1 MCGQMI
7 DGWNEL
13 FIDAIYENDR
23 NMPNFTVRLVGH
35 FDEQPINVS
44 QIPNYSG
51 ILWFIQREAGSF

>member
-13 FIDAIYENDR
+13 FVDEIYENDHD
-23 NMPNFTVRLVGH
+23 MPTFTVKLVGH

-44 QIPNYSG
+44 QFPNY
-51 ILWFIQREAGSF
+51 